1 MLPFKQFNHNLT
13 ADLSRL
19 GLSASTSNMLSES
32 RISEQ
37 TYAPATAQSAESFAY
52 TTESVKPFVDSET
65 LDRIEALIAT
75 GNLTPDEAGAIA
87 DRLNFLA
94 PKGNKAQ
101 LESVMADLNVILES
115 ADSIEARLQ
124 SVLEGIKT
132 GDVDLFEALEVLIA
146 LEDGALDESISL
158 RDKGIAAIVMNEGFR
173 TMLRKIGSAFKK
185 VRVKKMTSAERAK
198 ARQNYRANRAT
209 IAVQRDKREKKASVK
224 KNLGLLAKARER
236 FGFNK
241 AESTELAGRLRS
253 RLVSESV
260 NHDEFGMV
268 ERIGRIFAL
277 ISEHVTPDVVKIM
290 EEQYSVLRSGLF
302 ESSSDLEAA
311 CRPCVAI
318 IAECLKDIE
327 QGN

>member
-37 TYAPATAQSAESFAY
+37 TYAPAAQQSAESLAY

-132 GDVDLFEALEVLIA
+132 GDVDPIEALEVLIA
-146 LEDGALDESISL
+146 LEDGALDESVSL

-173 TMLRKIGSAFKK
+173 TMLRKIKGAFKK
-185 VRVKKMTSAERAK
+185 VRVKKMTSAEKAK
-198 ARQNYRANRAT
+198 ARQDYRANRAT
-209 IAVQRDKREKKASVK
+209 IALQRAKREKKAVVK
-224 KNLGLLAKARER
+224 KNMGLLAKAREK
-236 FGFNK
+236 FGMG
-241 AESTELAGRLRS
+241 ESTELAGRLRS

-290 EEQYSVLRSGLF
+290 EEQYSALRSGLF

>member
-132 GDVDLFEALEVLIA
+132 GDVDPIEALEVLIA
-146 LEDGALDESISL
+146 LEDGALDESVSL

-173 TMLRKIGSAFKK
+173 TMLRKIKGAFRK
-185 VRVKKMTSAERAK
+185 VRVKKMTSAEKAK
-198 ARQNYRANRAT
+198 ARQDYRANRAT
-209 IAVQRDKREKKASVK
+209 IALQRAKREKKAVVK
-224 KNLGLLAKARER
+224 KNLGLLAKAREK
-236 FGFNK
+236 FGMG
-241 AESTELAGRLRS
+241 ESTELAGRLRS
-253 RLVSESV
+253 RLVSESI
-260 NHDEFGMV
+260 NHDEFGMI

-290 EEQYSVLRSGLF
+290 EEQYSALRSGLF